1 MSVKIFEL
9 TKKFGDKVLFSDFSF
24 TFEDKGIYFVSGE
37 SGVGKTT
44 LLRMISGLD
53 TDFWGEISGG
63 GIKNC
68 SVAFQEYRLFPTLSA
83 LDNLVF
89 ANYDK
94 KTAENTKEALDMLLS
109 LGFNESDAGLFPGEL
124 SGGMKQ
130 RVSLARA
137 FLRKAPI
144 LLLDEPTKELDEEN
158 AGKALEIIKSEG
170 KKRLVILVSHNK
182 SDAERLNAKII
193 NI

>member
-1 MSVKIFEL
+1 MSLSINNVSKSFDKKILFDNFSL
-9 TKKFGDKVLFSDFSF
+9 VLP
-24 TFEDKGIYFVSGE
+24 EKGVFVLSGE

-53 TDFWGEISGG
+53 TDFSGEISGG

-94 KTAENTKEALDMLLS
+94 KTAEKTKEALDMLLS

-158 AGKALEIIKSEG
+158 ASKVLEITKNEAKS
-170 KKRLVILVSHNK
+170 RLVILVSHNK